1 MDMVDIRE
9 VYKNIAASL
18 NTICDTI
25 SKASQED
32 DRGGGVFSLI
42 DSAKTFKAL
51 QESSQKELREL
62 EENAEFDTFAIAFY
76 GETNAGKSTIIEAL
90 RLSFKEKS
98 KLESQAKFKELYT
111 DFSSIQKQI
120 AVLEAKLQELCT
132 QITQN
137 ETDLQS
143 IEAETSQQRESLLA
157 TIQAQSNE
165 ESQKK
170 KDSLWYALKSF
181 FGVTELSK
189 SITAHKKTL
198 QSLEKAQEDK
208 KNDIQKSLNTLY
220 KDKNTIQ
227 QDKQHLQTTFE
238 TKLELLKP
246 YADGAII
253 GAQTDFTREITS
265 YSFTTQNNE
274 SFILLD
280 VPGIEGSEEE
290 VKSEIKKAVQKAHC
304 VFYVTHKN
312 TPPQSEND
320 TTPDGKAQKG
330 VLETIKE
337 GLRAQS
343 EVWTLYNKRATNMRS
358 LESKEGATK
367 LLLEQRDEEAI
378 NAKMQEALGK
388 QYKGT
393 QALSAQYA
401 FFALA
406 TCLLPSNKEKQEKIF
421 KEKSTEEILAITHF
435 KDFKDFLE
443 QKILNNAAT
452 KIKQSLYS
460 KARGVV
466 SDCESELE
474 KVLSHL
480 NERYKELKDN
490 IEDCHDRLENA
501 ANECEQSIKRD
512 VESLVNHTIQKIRK
526 KMYDYIE
533 TDVSDSAVESHL
545 KEIVEQEGDTIK
557 EILEQKVQIAY
568 KECEENIKDALERLK
583 RDIEFLLEEM
593 QSFSLSTYNGES
605 LTIQTD
611 SGFELGAFIAGIGGI
626 VALFAFNFWNPVGW
640 FALAC
645 GIIGGLIAIGKAVWK
660 MISTSYKMSEQRKS
674 VDEALYK
681 IETKLKDNI
690 KESLKPNIEALKENI
705 EAMQE
710 KVQGIEK
717 SYKSHLNHLCQS
729 QKALKNLAKHITKQG
744 ELQ

>member
-1 MDMVDIRE
+1 MVDIRE

-32 DRGGGVFSLI
+32 DRGGEYFSLI
-42 DSAKTFKAL
+42 DSAKTFKAI
-51 QESSQKELREL
+51 QESSQKELKEL
-62 EENAEFDTFAIAFY
+62 EENAEFNTFVIAFY

-111 DFSSIQKQI
+111 DFSSIQEQI
-120 AVLEAKLQELCT
+120 TALEAKLQDLQT
-132 QITQN
+132 QIDKDEAALKDI
-137 ETDLQS
+137 ET
-143 IEAETSQQRESLLA
+143 EFTTQRERLLA
-157 TIQAQSNE
+157 TIQAKENE
-165 ESQKK
+165 NEAKK
-170 KDSLWYALKSF
+170 RDSWWYALKSF
-181 FGVTELSK
+181 FGFSELQK
-189 SITAHKKTL
+189 AIANDKKAL
-198 QSLEKAQEDK
+198 SALEKAQEDK
-208 KNDIQKSLNTLY
+208 KNDIQKSLDTLN
-220 KDKNTIQ
+220 KDKNDTQ
-227 QDKQHLQTTFE
+227 QKKQPLLATFE
-238 TKLELLKP
+238 AKLELLKP

-265 YSFTTQNNE
+265 YSFTTQNNK

-312 TPPQSEND
+312 TPPQSENS

-406 TCLLPSNKEKQEKIF
+406 TCLLPSDKEKQERIF

-460 KARGVV
+460 KARCVV

-512 VESLVNHTIQKIRK
+512 VESLIDSTIRAIRNQ
-526 KMYDYIE
+526 MYGYIE
-533 TDVSDSAVESHL
+533 ADVDDSAVEFRL
-545 KEIVEQEGDTIK
+545 KEIVEQKSNSIK
-557 EILEQKVQIAY
+557 EVLEQKVQEAY
-568 KECEENIKDALERLK
+568 KECEENIKDALGRLK
-583 RDIEFLLEEM
+583 RDIKFLLEGM
-593 QSFSLSTYNGES
+593 QSFSLSAYDGKS
-605 LTIQTD
+605 FTIKTD
-611 SGFELGAFIAGIGGI
+611 SGFELGTFIGGVLGIGGAI
-626 VALFAFNFWNPVGW
+626 FTLVNFWNPLGW
-640 FALAC
+640 FAAAC
-645 GIIGGLIAIGKAVWK
+645 GIIAGLAGLIKSFIKFCFKG
-660 MISTSYKMSEQRKS
+660 YKMSEQREAVNK
-674 VDEALYK
+674 ALYK
-681 IETKLKDNI
+681 IEYSLKNDI
-690 KESLKPNIEALKENI
+690 KKSLKPNIEALKENI

-729 QKALKNLAKHITKQG
+729 QNALKNLAKHITTQG